1 MTELTPEQRARALAK
16 AQRILQSQ
24 SQSQQ
29 PVDFRLGGLYEN
41 IMGGVGAVDTP
52 GELIGET
59 IKTTAAGA
67 TRGIEGL
74 LGLPET
80 VGALAKRGFQF
91 ARGQEVQPMPDQT
104 VLGGAFRRGVS
115 ALTGLAGDPNAMDFV
130 PDSRLGR
137 FAGTAGEFL
146 GGAGALT
153 KLTKPVVG
161 TSVVAGV
168 GSEAAGQ
175 ATEDTAIGGVDIEPF
190 ARIAGAIATPT
201 VANKTISALSRQSF
215 KRPSLITM
223 KNESD
228 ANYAA
233 VKRTQVAEDIVKK
246 AAADAKR
253 VGSIDYR
260 PNLTQDSKVGDA
272 LQKMDELVD
281 EVAETGKTR
290 LIIFDKYKRELN
302 KYYNESG
309 NPALLAMAEKL
320 DDALASNAG
329 TDAKIKAARASY
341 ARFRK
346 AQLLDFEFNKDVLQ
360 TAGTGIGGNLVNKY
374 KQTLTSILFDP
385 KKSRFFD
392 DTEKQA
398 METIVN
404 GKFGDNTLRLIGK
417 LSPNSSGLMAALNIG
432 AAVNN
437 PALLGVTVSGALAK
451 GASERRTQNAIERLQ
466 DYVAAGG
473 SNASK
478 KEVRDVYFEIVGKP
492 TSIPGAV
499 ARTAGLPS
507 LLLDEEEP
515 N

>member
-1 MTELTPEQRARALAK
+1 
-16 AQRILQSQ
+16 
-24 SQSQQ
+24 
-29 PVDFRLGGLYEN
+29 
-41 IMGGVGAVDTP
+41 
-52 GELIGET
+52 
-59 IKTTAAGA
+59 
-67 TRGIEGL
+67 
-74 LGLPET
+74 
-80 VGALAKRGFQF
+80 
-91 ARGQEVQPMPDQT
+91 
-104 VLGGAFRRGVS
+104 
-115 ALTGLAGDPNAMDFV
+115 
-130 PDSRLGR
+130 
-137 FAGTAGEFL
+137 
-146 GGAGALT
+146 
-153 KLTKPVVG
+153 
-161 TSVVAGV
+161 
-168 GSEAAGQ
+168 
-175 ATEDTAIGGVDIEPF
+175 
-190 ARIAGAIATPT
+190 
-201 VANKTISALSRQSF
+201 
-215 KRPSLITM
+215 
-223 KNESD
+223 
-228 ANYAA
+228 
-233 VKRTQVAEDIVKK
+233 
-246 AAADAKR
+246 
-253 VGSIDYR
+253 
-260 PNLTQDSKVGDA
+260 
-272 LQKMDELVD
+272 MDELVD

-492 TSIPGAV
+492 TRIPGAV